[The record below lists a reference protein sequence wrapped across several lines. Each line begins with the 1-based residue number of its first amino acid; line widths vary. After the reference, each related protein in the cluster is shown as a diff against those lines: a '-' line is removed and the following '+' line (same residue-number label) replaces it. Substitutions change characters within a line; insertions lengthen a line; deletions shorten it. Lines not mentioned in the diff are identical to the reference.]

1 MGRLALGW
9 LGDRKTRRIGNLPP
23 KVGGTTRAPA
33 APGKKYKRRCGG
45 GAGELSLL
53 WIARHRNTLNAQ
65 RRRLKSAPG
74 VRE

>member
-33 APGKKYKRRCGG
+33 AP
-45 GAGELSLL
+45 A
-53 WIARHRNTLNAQ
+53 RNTSGAAAGRRWTEPSARENLINLLHDSLSPLN
-65 RRRLKSAPG
+65 
-74 VRE
+74 